1 MDAEILADEPIWGA
15 AAGEHAHEWEVG
27 DGLHGGEHE
36 GRAEGREQV
45 AHGSMVA
52 GSWSDG
58 RKRLDLQAVV
68 ASLAATPTLKERP
81 VDSDLLHTEKI
92 LADRKTFYLDLKQ
105 NQRGMVVKITE
116 DVSGN
121 RDTIMVPAEILGD
134 FIAALS
140 DIKATADE
148 HA

>member
-1 MDAEILADEPIWGA
+1 MLGA
-15 AAGEHAHEWEVG
+15 T
-27 DGLHGGEHE
+27 
-36 GRAEGREQV
+36 
-45 AHGSMVA
+45 S
-52 GSWSDG
+52 
-58 RKRLDLQAVV
+58 
-68 ASLAATPTLKERP
+68 TFKESQ